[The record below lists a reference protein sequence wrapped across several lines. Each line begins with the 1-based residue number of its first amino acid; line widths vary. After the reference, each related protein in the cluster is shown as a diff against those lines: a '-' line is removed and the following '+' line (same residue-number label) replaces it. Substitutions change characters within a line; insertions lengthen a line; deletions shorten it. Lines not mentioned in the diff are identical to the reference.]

1 MMHPCRVYLLHS
13 ETKPDDETNVKRRQ
27 GENTISLDYMPF
39 CPLPSALQIGREI
52 KKRVNEILGIRE
64 AEARV
69 SKHVIRNEIN
79 KTLQGREDDSEKEN
93 LSVPKMWF
101 QIRH

>member
-1 MMHPCRVYLLHS
+1 
-13 ETKPDDETNVKRRQ
+13 
-27 GENTISLDYMPF
+27 MPF

-64 AEARV
+64 AEVRA
-69 SKHVIRNEIN
+69 SKYVIRNEIN
-79 KTLQGREDDSEKEN
+79 KTLQRHEDDSEEEN